1 MLSLSRIILVLLL
14 VGFSSSGSAE
24 NINFITEHFSGS
36 GNCIQCHDKLADR
49 EGEDVSIVRAWSGS
63 MMANASK
70 DPLWQAKV
78 ATELKRNPQLAAAID
93 DKCSKCH
100 APMANYEQNGEVE
113 IFGENGLLDVSH
125 PLYDA
130 TMDAV
135 SCTYCHQI
143 EDSAELGTDGG
154 FSGNAEISSDKL
166 AYGQFNPDDTEMM
179 VTITGYTPVFS
190 EHISSSE
197 MCAVCH
203 NLKTPYVD
211 ASGNVV
217 GDDFPEQMP
226 YTEWENS
233 VFDDA
238 GNNPMSCQDCHMP
251 TTAALVSAM
260 PIWLQER
267 EGFARH
273 NFAGANTVVLTLLKE
288 NADAF
293 NVNPESID
301 ENIAL
306 SRTLLQEAVSLEI
319 LSAEY
324 DGNELVAHLRLTNN
338 SGHKTPT
345 SFPSRR
351 MWLHFKVMDSVG
363 NVLFESG
370 AINAD
375 GSIDGSDSDI
385 DSSMLEPHH
394 DLITSTDQVQI
405 YESVLGDTDGNVTQ
419 TLLRAA
425 EYLKDNRLTPA
436 GFDKNQVPYD
446 VAVRGAALNDLNFN
460 QGKDEITYRVKNIL
474 ADELSIEVSLNY
486 QPLSHGFIND
496 LFMEDDLPEVS
507 RLKSM
512 YEPQTLKYEV
522 MARAAQTVKAI
533 DSSDSNGGCSV
544 SDSRSVFDPTLP
556 VLVLAG
562 LASLGLRRRIAQVQG
577 TS

>member
-1 MLSLSRIILVLLL
+1 MLFALRLIILILL
-14 VGFSSSGSAE
+14 VGISTSASAE

-36 GNCIQCHDKLADR
+36 GNCSQCHDKLTDS

-70 DPLWQAKV
+70 DPFWQAKV
-78 ATELKRNPQLAAAID
+78 ATELKRNPQLEDAIN

-100 APMANYEQNGEVE
+100 APMANYEQSGEVT
-113 IFGENGLLDVSH
+113 IFGEDGLLDLSN
-125 PLYDA
+125 PFYDA
-130 TMDAV
+130 TLDAV

-143 EDSAELGTDGG
+143 EDSVELGTDNG

-166 AYGQFNPDDTEMM
+166 AYGQFNPDDIDMM
-179 VTITGYTPVFS
+179 LTITGYTPVFG

-197 MCAVCH
+197 MCATCH

-233 VFDDA
+233 IFDDA
-238 GNNPMSCQDCHMP
+238 GSNPMSCQDCHMP
-251 TTAALVSAM
+251 TTSALVSTS

-267 EGFARH
+267 EGFAKH
-273 NFAGANTVVLTLLKE
+273 NFASANTVVLTLLKE
-288 NADAF
+288 NAGEF
-293 NVNPESID
+293 NVDPESID

-306 SRTLLQEAVSLEI
+306 SRQFLQEAASVEI
-319 LSAEY
+319 LSAVF

-351 MWLHFKVMDSVG
+351 MWLNFRVIDSVG
-363 NVLFESG
+363 NVVFESG
-370 AINAD
+370 AVNPD
-375 GSIDGSDSDI
+375 GSIDGSDNDT
-385 DSSMLEPHH
+385 DHLKFEPHY
-394 DLITSTDQVQI
+394 DLITSADQVQI
-405 YESVLGDTDGNVTQ
+405 YESVLGDTDGKVTQ

-436 GFDKNQVPYD
+436 GFDKNRVPYD
-446 VAVRGAALNDLNFN
+446 VAVRGDALDDLNFN
-460 QGKDEITYRVKNIL
+460 SGKDEITYRIKNL
-474 ADELSIEVSLNY
+474 LPDEHSIEVSLNY

-496 LFMEDDLPEVS
+496 LFREDDLPEVS

-512 YEPQTLKYEV
+512 YESQILKYEV
-522 MARAAQTVKAI
+522 MASATTTVETIEKVE
-533 DSSDSNGGCSV
+533 SNGGCSV
-544 SDSRSVFDPTLP
+544 SGARSVIDPTLP
-556 VLVLAG
+556 ILVIAG
-562 LASLGLRRRIAQVQG
+562 LASIGLRHRMAH
-577 TS
+577 S